1 VLDSVDA
8 SFGGAA
14 ASGGIGFTGGC
25 GFIVGVGLTAGLGSG
40 GGGVA
45 YGAGCG
51 SAELRWCGLRGSSL
65 SVFEL
70 SGLAFEADLRLQPL
84 TSKQN
89 ENQSE
94 KSLAIHVAPQ
104 STPIERACL
113 LAIMTVASDPKS

>member
-1 VLDSVDA
+1 VLGSVDA

-14 ASGGIGFTGGC
+14 ASGGIGFTGGS

-84 TSKQN
+84 TSKLKTKIN
-89 ENQSE
+89 PR
-94 KSLAIHVAPQ
+94 SLWRFMLHLNLRPSKEPAYWQ
-104 STPIERACL
+104 
-113 LAIMTVASDPKS
+113 